1 MSTRTMSMHMMGI
14 RMLACTLLLV
24 SLPALSAERPEVIA
38 LNQRLV
44 ALQSDPQLAEFAS
57 YEKLQAQQAVAVLAK
72 ARGKQRDSALYLA
85 DRRVEIAE
93 TAARTEAA
101 RREGDRLDRTRSE
114 LLVEA
119 SRRDAARARQEAERL
134 RVQAQIQAEE
144 AERLRVAAEAETL
157 ARQDAEDMLSSVAG
171 QQTAKLS
178 AARQKEAQLARQ
190 EAELM
195 SGTKLPASRF
205 EDRGEVF
212 TLASAAFNAGQA
224 KLSSAGSASVSALA
238 AYLQANP
245 KARARIEGFG
255 DKQTPGQRRADAVRD
270 ALLAAGI
277 PKARLQATAKGE
289 GSKSRAVDVVIAQ

>member
-1 MSTRTMSMHMMGI
+1 MSANAINTK
-14 RMLACTLLLV
+14 MLACALLLA

-44 ALQSDPQLAEFAS
+44 ALQSDPQLAELAS

-93 TAARTEAA
+93 TAARAEAA
-101 RREGDRLDRTRSE
+101 RREADRLDRTRSE

-195 SGTKLPASRF
+195 SGAKLPASKF

-212 TLASAAFNAGQA
+212 TLASSAFNAGQA
-224 KLSSAGSASVSALA
+224 KLSSTGSSSVSALA

-270 ALLAAGI
+270 ALLAAGV
-277 PKARLQATAKGE
+277 PKGRIQSSAKGE

>member
-1 MSTRTMSMHMMGI
+1 MKSFLMGC
-14 RMLACTLLLV
+14 ALLLAA
-24 SLPALSAERPEVIA
+24 LPAFAADRPDVLA

-44 ALQSDPQLAEFAS
+44 SLQSDPQLVEFAAF
-57 YEKLQAQQAVAVLAK
+57 ERLQAQQAVAALAK
-72 ARGKQRDSALYLA
+72 ARGKQREGAFHIA

-93 TAARTEAA
+93 TAARAESA
-101 RREGDRLDRTRSE
+101 RREADRLERTRSE

-119 SRRDAARARQEAERL
+119 SRREAARARQENERL
-134 RVQAQIQAEE
+134 RIQAQIQAEE

-157 ARQDAEDMLSSVAG
+157 ARQDAEDMLTSVAG
-171 QQTAKLS
+171 TQTARLS

-212 TLASAAFNAGQA
+212 TLTGAAFNAGQA
-224 KLSSAGSASVSALA
+224 NLSAAGSSSVSALA

-255 DKQTPGQRRADAVRD
+255 DRQTPGQRKADSVRD

-277 PKARLQATAKGE
+277 PKARLQSSAKGE
-289 GSKSRAVDVVIAQ
+289 GTKSRAVDVIVAQ

>member
-1 MSTRTMSMHMMGI
+1 MSANTMSAK
-14 RMLACTLLLV
+14 MLACALLLA
-24 SLPALSAERPEVIA
+24 SLPAYAAERPEVIA

-93 TAARTEAA
+93 TAARAEAA
-101 RREGDRLDRTRSE
+101 RREADRLDRTRSE

-157 ARQDAEDMLSSVAG
+157 ARQDAEDMLTSVAG
-171 QQTAKLS
+171 QQTARLS

-195 SGTKLPASRF
+195 SGAKLPASRF

-212 TLASAAFNAGQA
+212 TLASSAFNAGQA
-224 KLSSAGSASVSALA
+224 KLSNTGSASVSALA

-245 KARARIEGFG
+245 KAKARIEGFG

-277 PKARLQATAKGE
+277 PKARIQSSGKGE